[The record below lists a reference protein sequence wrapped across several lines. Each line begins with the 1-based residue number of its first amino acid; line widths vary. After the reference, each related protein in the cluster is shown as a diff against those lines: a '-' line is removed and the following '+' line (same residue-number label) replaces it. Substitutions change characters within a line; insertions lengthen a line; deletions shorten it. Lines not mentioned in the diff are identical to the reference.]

1 MSDTSSEIS
10 STKNCLDCKCI
21 HICLYG
27 VLYDISDTYYTTSKT
42 KAINKIVEFYKD
54 FGDITN
60 YY

>member
-42 KAINKIVEFYKD
+42 KAINKI
-54 FGDITN
+54 G
-60 YY
+60 